1 LTGRWDAPGAELAWL
16 LPLAFGA
23 AVVCPGLAEAEGPAE
38 ADPVG
43 EALAEAEDADEG
55 DAEADEAA
63 EPDRAVLTVLSGRVP
78 DPVVPPDPGAV
89 RCFTD
94 GTCPEA
100 CRAVASG
107 GAGSGRNGAST
118 VGPPSAVLTTRVRY
132 PAARTIRI
140 RPRRRTRRLRRPE
153 ASTKTGPA
161 VGALLVPSDPGF
173 VVCTGN
179 ASVLSVLSAGR
190 TMLIVS
196 SLTVVVPAVGA
207 RACGDAL
214 RRVGSGAE
222 GGGLSW

>member
-1 LTGRWDAPGAELAWL
+1 VLAWL
-16 LPLAFGA
+16 LPVAFGA
-23 AVVCPGLAEAEGPAE
+23 LVVCPGLGEAEGPAE

-43 EALAEAEDADEG
+43 DALAEAEDADEG
-55 DAEADEAA
+55 EVDEGEDV
-63 EPDRAVLTVLSGRVP
+63 EPDRAVLTALSGRRVP

-140 RPRRRTRRLRRPE
+140 RPRRRTRRWRRPE

-179 ASVLSVLSAGR
+179 ASVLSAGR
-190 TMLIVS
+190 AMLIVS